1 MKRFVPLA
9 TLLALLCAAL
19 PVAAQSKGKA
29 KKKLPKRVL
38 RKLAKVGKKIGV
50 PTEALVAVGG
60 ERLLSR
66 RPEDLRALLVTLH
79 RRLDP
84 RLLPLITH
92 LAQQPRLDPKLR
104 YAAVALIPAFALEG
118 DRPAYLELR
127 AVFKT
132 LYRDE
137 FQRVWELAADGNHL
151 LLGWFE
157 VEREVVELFERT
169 YRAKHYRKAQR
180 AYRAILD
187 LRHPELRAGVAQD
200 ALREALDPR
209 SRFGIKERSRAVR
222 ENGKRGAPL
231 SVLELGRLLHKDGT
245 VAVAC
250 ADALGE
256 LGDPRGL
263 PSLRKIGRT
272 SAHVL
277 RIPVLQARG
286 RLQDATLLELVQ
298 PTFADDHVRIR
309 AALVAALGLLK
320 HDKVT
325 ELLRRLDGVAK
336 DEAVRRGLDLVR
348 LRRGDAEVVGRLR
361 EAMLEPDVGLAR
373 EVLRIGDRVTDPMI
387 VDLATSEDKELAG
400 LRRRAVA
407 VAGERRIE
415 DPDLLASL
423 QALCE
428 GDAKNALRLHAA
440 GTLLQLGAKGAR
452 KQVQVAL
459 KDFAHVQRVDL
470 KTGLGKA
477 RRFNG
482 SHLGDVAR
490 RWARGR
496 TWAALPLLARWLD
509 PPQPA
514 KQKPQDE
521 QAKPKDEQGTRT
533 RGGKQA
539 ARKPRPPA
547 RPPKFA
553 RHAFVRRTLVEA
565 LGDLVRDARALE
577 AGKGHKDWPQAPKQ
591 LAEWTQRGR
600 AALAR
605 ALDDSHEV
613 VRRAAIRALARLDG
627 HELLPGASLEE
638 EAAALAAA
646 EAFLAR

>member
-1 MKRFVPLA
+1 MRRHVPFA
-9 TLLALLCAAL
+9 ALLALLVGAGPL
-19 PVAAQSKGKA
+19 WAQGKA
-29 KKKLPKRVL
+29 KAPKKLPKRVL
-38 RKLAKVGKKIGV
+38 RKLAKVGKKLGV
-50 PTEALVAVGG
+50 PAEALVAVGG

-66 RPEDLRALLVTLH
+66 RPGDLRALLVTLH

-84 RLLPLITH
+84 RLLPLVTH
-92 LAQQPRLDPKLR
+92 LAQQPRLEPELR

-127 AVFKT
+127 AVFKQ

-137 FQRVWELAADGNHL
+137 FQRVWELAAEGNHL

-157 VEREVVELFERT
+157 VEREVVDLFERT

-187 LRHPELRAGVAQD
+187 LRHPELRAGVAQE

-222 ENGKRGAPL
+222 ENGRRGAPL

-250 ADALGE
+250 ADALAE
-256 LGDPRGL
+256 LGDPRAL
-263 PSLRKIGRT
+263 PALRKIGRT

-277 RIPVLQARG
+277 RIPVLRARG

-309 AALVAALGLLK
+309 AALIEALALLK
-320 HDKVT
+320 HDKVD
-325 ELLRRLDGVAK
+325 ELLRRLDGVAQ
-336 DEAVRRGLDLVR
+336 DEAVRRALDLVR
-348 LRRGDAEVVGRLR
+348 LRRGDPEVVGRLR
-361 EAMLEPDVGLAR
+361 EVMLEPDLGLAR
-373 EVLRIGDRVTDPMI
+373 QILRIEHRVTDPLLI
-387 VDLATSEDKELAG
+387 DLATSEVKELQG
-400 LRRRAVA
+400 LRRSAVA
-407 VAGERRIE
+407 LAGARRLA
-415 DPDLLASL
+415 DPDLRAALVS
-423 QALCE
+423 LCE
-428 GDAKNALRLHAA
+428 GDDKTALRLHAA
-440 GTLLQLGAKGAR
+440 GTLLQLGAEGAR
-452 KQVQVAL
+452 KQVQLAL
-459 KDFAHVQRVDL
+459 KDFAQIKRVDL

-496 TWAALPLLARWLD
+496 SWAALPLLSRWLD
-509 PPQPA
+509 PPRPAA
-514 KQKPQDE
+514 KQGEPPAE
-521 QAKPKDEQGTRT
+521 PERGGGTRT
-533 RGGKQA
+533 RGKGPA
-539 ARKPRPPA
+539 ARQPRPPA
-547 RPPKFA
+547 KAPKFA

-565 LGDLVRDARALE
+565 LGDLVRDASAAR
-577 AGKGHKDWPQAPKQ
+577 AGKAQPGWPEAPEQ
-591 LAEWTQRGR
+591 LAAWSERGR
-600 AALAR
+600 AALGR
-605 ALDDSHEV
+605 ALDDSHAL
-613 VRRAAIRALARLDG
+613 VRRAAIRALARIDG

-638 EAAALAAA
+638 EAAALEVA
-646 EAFLAR
+646 EAVLAR